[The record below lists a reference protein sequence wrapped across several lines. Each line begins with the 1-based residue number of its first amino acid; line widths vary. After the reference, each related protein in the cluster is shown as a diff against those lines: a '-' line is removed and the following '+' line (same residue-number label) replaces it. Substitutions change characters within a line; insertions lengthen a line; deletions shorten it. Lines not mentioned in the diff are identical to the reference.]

1 MVCKGTWTFI
11 AMRYFCTYFDIN
23 YLDRGIALYRSLEK
37 HVPKFTLLILCMD
50 GHVEKVLSELNLC
63 NVKIIP
69 IKELESYD
77 RALMAVKPTRSR
89 IEYYFTCTPSL
100 PLHILKS
107 GMGIDLITYLDADLF
122 FFNNPEPLFQEMD
135 SSSIAIISHRF
146 PSRLKHFEEHGVFN
160 VGWLSFRNDFLGLRC
175 LEWWRERCLEWC
187 YDRVENGKFADQKYL
202 DDWPQRFE
210 GTRIVGN
217 LGANVAPWNLA
228 DSEFSYQNGKISING
243 NELIFFHFHGLKRV
257 LFRLY
262 DPNFRPYGLRLS
274 EMPQVRRLIFEPYI
288 KALKNSETLIKAFN
302 RSAKIGIG
310 AGARYN
316 FSRNAKDI
324 LKGTLTRQLV
334 IF

>member
-1 MVCKGTWTFI
+1 
-11 AMRYFCTYFDIN
+11 MRHFCTYFDIN
-23 YLDRGIALYRSLEK
+23 YLDRGITLYRSLEQ
-37 HVPKFTLLILCMD
+37 HVPEFTLFVLCMD
-50 GHVEKVLSELNLC
+50 NHVEKALSKLDLSNITL
-63 NVKIIP
+63 IP
-69 IKELESYD
+69 LESLESD
-77 RALMAVKPTRSR
+77 DPALLNAKANRSR
-89 IEYYFTCTPSL
+89 IEYYFTCTPCL
-100 PLHILKS
+100 PLFILKNFH
-107 GMGIDLITYLDADLF
+107 GIDIITYLDADLF
-122 FFNNPEPLFQEMD
+122 FFNSPEPLFQEMGGC
-135 SSSIAIISHRF
+135 SVAIISHRF
-146 PSRLKHFEEHGVFN
+146 PSKLKHFEQHGVFN
-160 VGWLSFRNDFLGLRC
+160 VGWVSFRNDSSGLKC
-175 LEWWRERCLEWC
+175 LEWWRQKCIEWC

-210 GTRIVGN
+210 GTRILGH
-217 LGANVAPWNLA
+217 LGANVAPWNLD

-257 LFRLY
+257 FYRVY

-288 KALKNSETLIKAFN
+288 KALKISATLIKAFN
-302 RSAKIGIG
+302 RSVKIGIG